1 MTEGSQ
7 RAELVER
14 ARVRGVKRSGAPLGA
29 EGPVADHAVQGE
41 LAQVRHVG
49 LLIVD
54 EQAGSTF
61 VADRNGNLVTGG
73 IRGGIERNDPG
84 ELAVQKGNRHAVGA
98 RRPRA
103 VADGDGDGRA
113 ADVPPQQPA
122 MTGDGEEQAGR
133 RVFPQLLAANA
144 LVEGLARQVDIEGRP
159 SANQAAA
166 GQQGDP
172 GIAADRCDLRRERQR
187 R

>member
-1 MTEGSQ
+1 VTEGSQ
-7 RAELVER
+7 RAELVEQ
-14 ARVRGVKRSGAPLGA
+14 AGMRGVKRSGAPLGA

-49 LLIVD
+49 FLVVD
-54 EQAGSTF
+54 EQAGSAF
-61 VADRNGNLVTGG
+61 VADRNGNLVASGV
-73 IRGGIERNDPG
+73 RGGIKRNDPG
-84 ELAVQKGNRHAVGA
+84 ELAVQIGDGHAVRA
-98 RRPRA
+98 RRPGA

-122 MTGDGEEQAGR
+122 MTGDGEEQAGW
-133 RVFPQLLAANA
+133 RVLPQFLAANA

-172 GIAADRCDLRRERQR
+172 GITADRCDLRRERQR